1 MTEQIQEN
9 PHKEPGEPLPE
20 AVVQTRSR
28 ISLVWLIPLVAAI
41 LGAWLA
47 YKTYSEQGPIITITF
62 KSAEGLEAG
71 KTKIR
76 YKNVDIGQVET
87 IELSEDLSQVILT
100 AQLVKRVAHYL
111 TDKTR
116 FWVVRARVSAGQVS
130 GLSTLLGGAYIGIDP
145 VEAGERTSSYTG
157 LEVPPVVTT
166 DDPGRH
172 FMLHAD
178 ELGSLEVGAPVYFRK
193 IRVGE
198 IVAYE
203 LDKSGQSVDVEIFIQ
218 APHHERVTT
227 NTRFWDTSGIDVSL
241 SAGGLEVETSSMVSL
256 LIGGIA
262 FENPPG
268 QAPGKPVEE
277 GAVFNLY
284 SKRAE
289 AFAKSPERTSQWL
302 LNFTGSVRGLEV
314 GAPVEF
320 RGIKLGRVTDVKLLV
335 DPSMA
340 NLRIP
345 VLIEIAPQQI
355 ELVGDPEAFYHSTD
369 SEDKK
374 HIFWNQLVAKGL
386 RAQLKTG
393 SLITGAL
400 YIDLD
405 LHPKAKPQSIV
416 WEGNY
421 PELPTI
427 PTPLEELSN
436 ALTNALQKFEQLPLD
451 KMGNEVQQALAALSR
466 TAVQVEKL

>member
-1 MTEQIQEN
+1 
-9 PHKEPGEPLPE
+9 
-20 AVVQTRSR
+20 
-28 ISLVWLIPLVAAI
+28 
-41 LGAWLA
+41 
-47 YKTYSEQGPIITITF
+47 
-62 KSAEGLEAG
+62 
-71 KTKIR
+71 
-76 YKNVDIGQVET
+76 
-87 IELSEDLSQVILT
+87 T

-111 TDKTR
+111 TDQTR

-145 VEAGERTSSYTG
+145 VEKGERTSSYAG
-157 LEVPPVVTT
+157 LEIPPVVTT
-166 DDPGRH
+166 DEPGRH

-178 ELGSLEVGAPVYFRK
+178 ELGSLEVGGPIYFRK

-203 LDKSGQSVDVEIFIQ
+203 LDNNGRSVDIEIFIQ
-218 APHHERVTT
+218 APHHERITT

-241 SAGGLEVETSSMVSL
+241 SASGLEIETSSMVSL
-256 LIGGIA
+256 LIGGIG

-268 QAPGKPVEE
+268 QEPGNPVED
-277 GAVFNLY
+277 GAVFDLY
-284 SKRAE
+284 AKRSE
-289 AFAKSPERTSQWL
+289 AFAKSPASTSQWL

-335 DPSMA
+335 DPDMA

-355 ELVGDPEAFYHSTD
+355 KLIGETEAFYHSTD
-369 SEDKK
+369 FENKQ

-400 YIDLD
+400 FIDLD
-405 LHPKAKPQSIV
+405 LHPKAKQQSIV
-416 WEGNY
+416 WEGEY

-436 ALTNALQKFEQLPLD
+436 ALSNALQKFEQLPLE
-451 KMGNEVQQALAALSR
+451 KMSEEIQQALAALSR
-466 TAVQVEKL
+466 SAVQLEALMLNLNKKVAPELGATLTQTRKTLGAATKTFSTAEQTLKTAEEAIAPNSTLQLEIQGLLRELRSAARSIRVMADYLERHPESLIQGKRGNR